1 MQCLPITATTDGT
14 VAPTPPN
21 STSMVGLPLP
31 ATITD
36 MQQSTSSLTPSQRL
50 TTTTNLPSTTLSI
63 GSTEGES
70 TTSHLILSIS
80 VVGGTLILSTLGLL
94 VICLLYRQA
103 KKRKKARASLLP
115 KKVKASFLPKKGPE
129 AAPLLIQRCLSESE
143 DSVQLKVEPSGSLS
157 RSTCTIRK
165 SRVSLGSPSSKS
177 EVQGYERHVGGVDC
191 EPRSNTTPRINTSTP
206 AVDVLCSD
214 QNKVVEDGT
223 CADFRVT
230 SPADITPRISADS
243 GCYDLDIESHDNHMT
258 TAANHGP
265 RRDARCDDDKY
276 LLTVPHFRPSS
287 TSSSHS
293 RSSRG
298 TGVQSSGVQSSGVQ
312 SSEDSTDLE
321 PLFANWKPSLYHP
334 RVSPA
339 MQRPVTMGGVYS
351 TGHHPQHH
359 RNRSYGNNQ
368 RGSLTSSHGTGTSTR
383 TSAMTSR
390 STSQQAGSLGGG
402 SGITGST
409 MVCGYEV
416 VGSVGSISGSL
427 GFGHEM
433 SWASVRQS
441 KTSSQ

>member
-1 MQCLPITATTDGT
+1 MQCLPITVTTE
-14 VAPTPPN
+14 APTPSN
-21 STSMVGLPLP
+21 STSMVRRPLP

-36 MQQSTSSLTPSQRL
+36 AKSTSSLTPSQKQ
-50 TTTTNLPSTTLSI
+50 TTTTNLPSTNLPSTTLSI
-63 GSTEGES
+63 GSTEGKG
-70 TTSHLILSIS
+70 TTSPLILSIS

-115 KKVKASFLPKKGPE
+115 KKAKASFLPKKGPE

-143 DSVQLKVEPSGSLS
+143 DSVQLKVEPSGNLS
-157 RSTCTIRK
+157 HSTCTIRK
-165 SRVSLGSPSSKS
+165 SRVSLGLPSSKS
-177 EVQGYERHVGGVDC
+177 EVQGYEHHVGGVDC
-191 EPRSNTTPRINTSTP
+191 EPRSNMTPRISMSTP
-206 AVDVLCSD
+206 AADVLCSD
-214 QNKVVEDGT
+214 QNKVVEDAT

-265 RRDARCDDDKY
+265 RQDARCDDKY

-293 RSSRG
+293 RSSKG
-298 TGVQSSGVQSSGVQ
+298 VGVQSAGVQ

-409 MVCGYEV
+409 MVCGSEV
-416 VGSVGSISGSL
+416 VGSIGSISGSL
-427 GFGHEM
+427 GFGQEM